1 MTPVA
6 RFLVGSLVAG
16 FAAFGVAAMPRSEP
30 QLHLAAKVLEQ
41 TGSARPAYRPVEILV
56 SDWSTGDTHRM
67 LARTLLERGPLAF
80 LDALC
85 NLWPRGSV
93 RVSGN
98 RDVPIRYAW
107 QVVERD
113 GTERIYIASDSAIGL
128 TNPWFRRPSE
138 AEPPVFLEL
147 RLDRNGAGVGKLSD
161 ARRLTVDQ
169 SRDVIELRNY
179 AERPVQLVMVERI
192 APVEH

>member
-1 MTPVA
+1 MTPLA
-6 RFLVGSLVAG
+6 RFLAGSLVLG
-16 FAAFGVAAMPRSEP
+16 SAAFAVAAMPRLEP
-30 QLHLAAKVLEQ
+30 QLHLAAQIVEQ

-85 NLWPRGSV
+85 NLWPRGLV
-93 RVSGN
+93 RVAGN

-107 QVVERD
+107 RVAER
-113 GTERIYIASDSAIGL
+113 GGAERIYIASDSTIAL
-128 TNPWFRRPSE
+128 TNSWFRSPSD
-138 AEPPVFLEL
+138 AEPVVFLEV
-147 RLDRNGAGVGKLSD
+147 RLDRNGAGVGKLSE
-161 ARRLTVDQ
+161 ARRLTVDE
-169 SRDVIELRNY
+169 SRDVIELRDY
-179 AERPVQLVMVERI
+179 AERPAQLVMVDRI

>member
-6 RFLVGSLVAG
+6 RFLVGSVVAG
-16 FAAFGVAAMPRSEP
+16 FAAFSVAAMPRSEP
-30 QLHLAAKVLEQ
+30 QLHLAAKAVEQ
-41 TGSARPAYRPVEILV
+41 TGPARQAYRPVEIVV
-56 SDWSTGDTHRM
+56 SDWSTGETHRM

-98 RDVPIRYAW
+98 RDLPIRYAW
-107 QVVERD
+107 HVVER
-113 GTERIYIASDSAIGL
+113 GGAERIYIASDSAIEL
-128 TNPWFRRPSE
+128 TNPWFRPSSE
-138 AEPPVFLEL
+138 PEPPVFLEV
-147 RLDRNGAGVGKLSD
+147 RLDRNGAGVGKLSE
-161 ARRLTVDQ
+161 ARRLTMDE
-169 SRDVIELRNY
+169 SRDVIELRDY
-179 AERPVQLVMVERI
+179 TERPAQLVMVERI